1 MTAKSADILLA
12 AAAKTDA
19 RRHVPYGTLIHP
31 LVPPNGWE
39 ELRPLIE
46 LRVSLGIQ
54 QGEIAG
60 AANATPSMIN
70 SLERGRRKI
79 TRYWIYKY
87 GEALKACERALKER
101 RREDARQTID
111 TTLPWVKAQIG
122 GGDS

>member
-1 MTAKSADILLA
+1 MKVSKPITQ
-12 AAAKTDA
+12 
-19 RRHVPYGTLIHP
+19 P
-31 LVPPNGWE
+31 LVPPDGWE

-46 LRVSLGIQ
+46 MRVSLGIQ

-79 TRYWIYKY
+79 TRHWICRY

-101 RREDARQTID
+101 QRED
-111 TTLPWVKAQIG
+111 V
-122 GGDS
+122 

>member
-1 MTAKSADILLA
+1 M
-12 AAAKTDA
+12 
-19 RRHVPYGTLIHP
+19 
-31 LVPPNGWE
+31 
-39 ELRPLIE
+39 RPLIE

-111 TTLPWVKAQIG
+111 PSLPWVKAQIG

>member
-19 RRHVPYGTLIHP
+19 RRHVPYGTLIQP

-79 TRYWIYKY
+79 TRYWDYKY

-111 TTLPWVKAQIG
+111 TSLPWVQAQLD